1 MIFNYFNCSCDS
13 KFCWFCQVRK
23 FGLPVCECYWYF
35 RYRSYWS
42 FDFFKVGSIMQT
54 HVLYLHV
61 QNLLLPLMLY
71 FFLQIN
77 LHHLFINAVT
87 KIFLSTLEANILNFQ
102 RNKFRTIKNSLQ
114 YNYLLLRLLSSHKS
128 KAKRHKKNVSRVIR
142 IINFISAVPRNMT
155 CLQKLSIPFSRYFLN
170 FFALILIWD
179 KFTNHL
185 ARNEC
190 A

>member
-1 MIFNYFNCSCDS
+1 
-13 KFCWFCQVRK
+13 
-23 FGLPVCECYWYF
+23 
-35 RYRSYWS
+35 
-42 FDFFKVGSIMQT
+42 MQT

>member
-1 MIFNYFNCSCDS
+1 
-13 KFCWFCQVRK
+13 
-23 FGLPVCECYWYF
+23 
-35 RYRSYWS
+35 
-42 FDFFKVGSIMQT
+42 MQT

-114 YNYLLLRLLSSHKS
+114 YNYFLLHLLFSNKS
-128 KAKRHKKNVSRVIR
+128 KAKRKLWHKKNVSRVLR
-142 IINFISAVPRNMT
+142 IINFISAVPRNMHVKYNMT
-155 CLQKLSIPFSRYFLN
+155 CLQKLSFSFSRYFLN

-179 KFTNHL
+179 QFTNHFGKKCL
-185 ARNEC
+185 VFH
-190 A
+190 